1 VPKSRAGDSQLGC
14 FVSMTGRYCPKCD
27 KPLEKDEDLDDTVYF
42 VCPDSYCGYEENK
55 KGEIV

>member
-1 VPKSRAGDSQLGC
+1 
-14 FVSMTGRYCPKCD
+14 MTGRYCPKCD
-27 KPLEKDEDLDDTVYF
+27 KPLEKDEDLDDMVYF